1 MRTPWQIGFKP
12 TLTGSLQ
19 NQDKRGTPE
28 YETVANAYK
37 QMRQQPV
44 DRSFTSAFQQGLD
57 APLENM
63 ATTAR
68 MLGAEGT
75 ADTLSGLTTAP
86 ENYESA
92 ANRFINPQQGDFTV
106 GGFAP
111 GYLPRAAV
119 EQAGQLAGSLATR
132 AGGATLGSAFGPKGT
147 VVGALAGP
155 ALFEFVQ
162 QLGPIAAERARNNGT
177 SRTRMGRLVRSS
189 GRSRRIRRVER
200 HWCPRRRRRV
210 HA

>member
-1 MRTPWQIGFKP
+1 MADR
-12 TLTGSLQ
+12 LQ
-19 NQDKRGTPE
+19 AYADWLVANQDKRGTPE

-132 AGGATLGSAFGPKGT
+132 AGGATLGSAFWPERYSCRCSCRACL
-147 VVGALAGP
+147 VRVC
-155 ALFEFVQ
+155 
-162 QLGPIAAERARNNGT
+162 AAARSYRSRT
-177 SRTRMGRLVRSS
+177 RTKQRQSRTRMGRLVRSS

-200 HWCPRRRRRV
+200 TWCPRRRRRV

>member
-1 MRTPWQIGFKP
+1 MADR
-12 TLTGSLQ
+12 LQ
-19 NQDKRGTPE
+19 AYADWLVANQDKRGTPE

-106 GGFAP
+106 GGFALVICLELLLSKLAN
-111 GYLPRAAV
+111 LPVHSLPELAV
-119 EQAGQLAGSLATR
+119 QHWDLLLAQKAQL
-132 AGGATLGSAFGPKGT
+132 
-147 VVGALAGP
+147 
-155 ALFEFVQ
+155 
-162 QLGPIAAERARNNGT
+162 
-177 SRTRMGRLVRSS
+177 
-189 GRSRRIRRVER
+189 
-200 HWCPRRRRRV
+200 
-210 HA
+210 